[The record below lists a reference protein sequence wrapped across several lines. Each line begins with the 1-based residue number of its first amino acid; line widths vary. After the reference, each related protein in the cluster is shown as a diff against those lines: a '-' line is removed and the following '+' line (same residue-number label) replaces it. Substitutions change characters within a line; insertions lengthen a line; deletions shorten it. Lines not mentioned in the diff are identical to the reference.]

1 MPSDVHQRITAN
13 AENLRVNAVSYKPA
27 WSVLCLSLPTVVP
40 LLVVL
45 GSWFNPQPEV
55 WAHLNEFVL
64 PAVLKNTMLMAFGV
78 AAMVS
83 VLGVGLA
90 WLTAVCEFPG
100 RRWFA
105 WALVLPLALPG
116 YVLASVMVGLF
127 DYSGPLQALLRSTL
141 GPVSVP
147 PIRSMGGAIV
157 VFGLVLY
164 PYVYLLARQAFL
176 TQGKRSLE
184 AAQTLG
190 MPRWLAFFKVALP
203 MSRPWWAA
211 GITLALMEM
220 LADFGTVAIFN
231 VDTFTTAIYKAWLA
245 LFNLPVAS
253 QLASLLALAVL
264 LLVWFEQRA
273 IAQRRFAANAVDA
286 RLERLQLAGVSRW
299 MACAACATVL
309 LFAFVIPLIQLM
321 VWALAVVQHDW
332 DDRYWQFIGHS
343 LMLSSLS
350 ALIVV
355 AIGLWLAYAQRQHPD
370 VITRLFVRTST
381 LGYALPGILLS
392 VGLFIPVAW
401 LDQRLY
407 PLWQSWGIDPAPV
420 LKGTLLIML
429 LAISARFL
437 AVGFEPMQAAMQR
450 ITLSQ
455 QQAAHSL
462 GLSRRGVL
470 HKLYLPLLRSGWLGA
485 SLLVFVEVM
494 KEMPITLMTRPFGWD
509 TLAVRV
515 YEMSAEGMWDRAA
528 LPSLCIV
535 LVGLMPVL
543 LLVRQS
549 EH

>member
-1 MPSDVHQRITAN
+1 MN
-13 AENLRVNAVSYKPA
+13 ALADKPA
-27 WSVLCLSLPTVVP
+27 WSVLWLSLPTIVP
-40 LLVVL
+40 LLVVA
-45 GSWFNPQPEV
+45 GSWLNPQPEV

-64 PAVLKNTMLMAFGV
+64 PAVLKNTVLMAIGV
-78 AAMVS
+78 SLLVI

-127 DYSGPLQALLRSTL
+127 DYSGPLQSTL
-141 GPVSVP
+141 RPWFGPITLP
-147 PIRSMGGAIV
+147 PIRSMSGAMV

-190 MPRWLAFFKVALP
+190 MPRALAFFRVALP
-203 MSRPWWAA
+203 MSRPWWVA
-211 GITLALMEM
+211 GLTLALMEM

-264 LLVWFEQRA
+264 LLVWIEQRA
-273 IAQRRFAANAVDA
+273 VAQRRYAAGSVDE
-286 RLERLQLAGVSRW
+286 RLERLQLTGIARW
-299 MACAACATVL
+299 SAFIVCAVVL
-309 LFAFVIPLIQLM
+309 SIAFVIPVLQLM
-321 VWALAVVQHDW
+321 WWSASVVRADW
-332 DDRYWQFIGHS
+332 DARYWGFIAHS
-343 LMLSSLS
+343 LMLSTLS
-350 ALIVV
+350 ALLVV
-355 AIGLWLAYAQRQHPD
+355 AIGLWLAYAQRQHPGRL
-370 VITRLFVRTST
+370 TRLWVRAST
-381 LGYALPGILLS
+381 LGYALPGMLLS
-392 VGLFIPVAW
+392 VGLFIPIAW
-401 LDQRLY
+401 LDRQLY
-407 PLWQSWGIDPAPV
+407 PLWQSWGIDPVPV
-420 LKGTLLIML
+420 LKGTLLVML
-429 LAISARFL
+429 LALSARFL

-462 GLSRRGVL
+462 GLGRWQVL
-470 HKLYLPLLRSGWLGA
+470 RKLYLPLLRSGWLGA

-535 LVGLMPVL
+535 LVGLLPVL
-543 LLVRQS
+543 LLIRHS
-549 EH
+549 ER

>member
-1 MPSDVHQRITAN
+1 MNSLAD
-13 AENLRVNAVSYKPA
+13 KPA
-27 WSVLCLSLPTVVP
+27 WSVLWLSLPTVVP
-40 LLVVL
+40 LVVVL
-45 GSWFNPQPEV
+45 GSWLSPQPEV
-55 WAHLNEFVL
+55 WSHLNEFVL
-64 PAVLKNTMLMAFGV
+64 PAVLKNTALMALGV
-78 AAMVS
+78 ALMVI

-90 WLTAVCEFPG
+90 WLTAVCDFPG

-127 DYSGPLQALLRSTL
+127 DYSGPLQTALRSTF
-141 GPVSVP
+141 GPVSLP
-147 PIRSMGGAIV
+147 PIRSMGGAVV

-190 MPRWLAFFKVALP
+190 MPRWLAFFRVALP
-203 MSRPWWAA
+203 MSRPWWVA
-211 GITLALMEM
+211 GLTLALMEM

-273 IAQRRFAANAVDA
+273 IAQRRYAGNSVEA
-286 RLERLQLAGVSRW
+286 RLERLQLVGLSRW
-299 MACAACATVL
+299 AAFAACALVL
-309 LFAFVIPLIQLM
+309 LMAFVIPVLQLSLWSWS
-321 VWALAVVQHDW
+321 VIRHDW
-332 DDRYWQFIGHS
+332 DARYWGFIGHS
-343 LMLSSLS
+343 LLLSTLS

-355 AIGLWLAYAQRQHPD
+355 AVGLWLAYAQRQHPGRL
-370 VITRLFVRTST
+370 TRLWVRAST
-381 LGYALPGILLS
+381 LGYALPGMLLS
-392 VGLFIPVAW
+392 VGLFMPIAW
-401 LDQRLY
+401 LDNQLY

-420 LKGTLLIML
+420 LKGTLVVML
-429 LAISARFL
+429 LALAARFM

-462 GLSRRGVL
+462 GLGRWQVL
-470 HKLYLPLLRSGWLGA
+470 RQLYLPLLRSGWLGA

-515 YEMSAEGMWDRAA
+515 FEMSAEGMWDRAA

-535 LVGLMPVL
+535 AAGLLPVL
-543 LLVRQS
+543 LLIRQS
-549 EH
+549 ER

>member
-1 MPSDVHQRITAN
+1 MNSLAD
-13 AENLRVNAVSYKPA
+13 KPA
-27 WSVLCLSLPTVVP
+27 WSVLWLSLPTVVP
-40 LLVVL
+40 LVVVL
-45 GSWFNPQPEV
+45 GSWLHPQPEV
-55 WAHLNEFVL
+55 WSHLNEYVL
-64 PAVLKNTMLMAFGV
+64 PAVLKNTVLMALGV
-78 AAMVS
+78 ALMVS

-127 DYSGPLQALLRSTL
+127 DYSGPLQTALRSTL
-141 GPVSVP
+141 GLVSLP

-190 MPRWLAFFKVALP
+190 MPRWLAFFRVALP
-203 MSRPWWAA
+203 MSRPWWVA
-211 GITLALMEM
+211 GLTLALMEM

-273 IAQRRFAANAVDA
+273 IAQRRYAANAVEA
-286 RLERLQLAGVSRW
+286 RLERLRLTGLSRW
-299 MACAACATVL
+299 AAFAACALVL
-309 LFAFVIPLIQLM
+309 LMAFVIPVLQLS
-321 VWALAVVQHDW
+321 VWSLAVVRNDW
-332 DDRYWQFIGHS
+332 DARYWGFIWHS
-343 LMLSSLS
+343 LLLSTLS

-355 AIGLWLAYAQRQHPD
+355 AVGLWLAYAQRQHPGRL
-370 VITRLFVRTST
+370 TRLWVRAST
-381 LGYALPGILLS
+381 LGYALPGMLLS
-392 VGLFIPVAW
+392 VGLFVPIAW
-401 LDQRLY
+401 LDNQLY

-420 LKGTLLIML
+420 LKGTLLVML
-429 LAISARFL
+429 LALAARFM

-462 GLSRRGVL
+462 GLGRWQVL
-470 HKLYLPLLRSGWLGA
+470 RQLFLPLLRSGWLGA

-515 YEMSAEGMWDRAA
+515 FEMSAEGMWDRAA

-535 LVGLMPVL
+535 AAGLLPVL
-543 LLVRQS
+543 LLIRQS
-549 EH
+549 ER

>member
-1 MPSDVHQRITAN
+1 MNSLAD
-13 AENLRVNAVSYKPA
+13 KPA
-27 WSVLCLSLPTVVP
+27 WSVLWLSLPTVVP
-40 LLVVL
+40 LVVVL
-45 GSWFNPQPEV
+45 GSWLHPQPEV
-55 WAHLNEFVL
+55 WSHLNEYVL
-64 PAVLKNTMLMAFGV
+64 PAVLKNTVLMALGV
-78 AAMVS
+78 ALMVS

-127 DYSGPLQALLRSTL
+127 DYSGPLQTALRSTL
-141 GPVSVP
+141 GPVSLP

-190 MPRWLAFFKVALP
+190 MPRWLAFFRVALP
-203 MSRPWWAA
+203 MSRPWWVA
-211 GITLALMEM
+211 GLTLALMEM

-231 VDTFTTAIYKAWLA
+231 VDTFTTAIYKAWLS

-273 IAQRRFAANAVDA
+273 IAQRRYAANAVEA
-286 RLERLQLAGVSRW
+286 RLERLQLTGLSRW
-299 MACAACATVL
+299 AAFASCALVL
-309 LFAFVIPLIQLM
+309 LMAFVIPVLQLS
-321 VWALAVVQHDW
+321 VWSFAVVRNDW
-332 DDRYWQFIGHS
+332 DARYWGFIWHS
-343 LMLSSLS
+343 LLLSTLS

-355 AIGLWLAYAQRQHPD
+355 AVGLWLAYAQRQHPGRL
-370 VITRLFVRTST
+370 TRLWVRAST
-381 LGYALPGILLS
+381 LGYALPGMLLS
-392 VGLFIPVAW
+392 VGLFVPIAW
-401 LDQRLY
+401 LDNQLY

-420 LKGTLLIML
+420 LKGTLLVML
-429 LAISARFL
+429 LALAARFM

-455 QQAAHSL
+455 EQAAHSL
-462 GLSRRGVL
+462 GLGRWQVL
-470 HKLYLPLLRSGWLGA
+470 RQLFLPLLRSGWLGA

-515 YEMSAEGMWDRAA
+515 FEMSAEGMWDRAA

-535 LVGLMPVL
+535 AAGLLPVL
-543 LLVRQS
+543 FLIRQS
-549 EH
+549 ER

>member
-1 MPSDVHQRITAN
+1 MNSVAD
-13 AENLRVNAVSYKPA
+13 KPA
-27 WSVLCLSLPTVVP
+27 WSVLWLSLPTVVP

-45 GSWFNPQPEV
+45 GSWFNPQPDV

-64 PAVLKNTMLMAFGV
+64 PTVIKNTVLMALGV
-78 AAMVS
+78 ALMVG

-127 DYSGPLQALLRSTL
+127 DYSGPVQTALRAWL
-141 GPVSVP
+141 GPVNLP
-147 PIRSMGGAIV
+147 PIRSMTGAVI

-164 PYVYLLARQAFL
+164 PYVYLLARQAFI

-190 MPRWLAFFKVALP
+190 MPRWLAFFRVALP

-253 QLASLLALAVL
+253 QLASLLAFAVL
-264 LLVWFEQRA
+264 LLVWLEQRA
-273 IAQRRFAANAVDA
+273 IAQRRYAASAIDA
-286 RLERLQLAGVSRW
+286 RMERLQLNGYAGW
-299 MACAACATVL
+299 AACAVCALVL
-309 LFAFVIPLIQLM
+309 LLAFLIPLFQLT
-321 VWALAVVQHDW
+321 VWSLAVIRHDW
-332 DDRYWQFIGHS
+332 DARYWGFIAHS

-355 AIGLWLAYAQRQHPD
+355 AMGLWLAYAQRQHPGP
-370 VITRLFVRTST
+370 ITRLWVRIST
-381 LGYALPGILLS
+381 LGYALPGMLLS
-392 VGLFIPVAW
+392 VGLFMPIAW
-401 LDQRLY
+401 LDRQLY
-407 PLWQSWGIDPAPV
+407 PLWQSWGVDPAPV
-420 LKGTLLIML
+420 LKGTLLVML
-429 LAISARFL
+429 LALAARFL

-450 ITLSQ
+450 ITISQ
-455 QQAAHSL
+455 QHAAQSL
-462 GLSRRGVL
+462 GLGRWQVL
-470 HKLYLPLLRSGWLGA
+470 QKLFLPLLRSGWLGA

-494 KEMPITLMTRPFGWD
+494 KEMPITLMTRPFDWD

-535 LVGLMPVL
+535 LVGLLPVL
-543 LLVRQS
+543 LLIRQT
-549 EH
+549 ER